1 MDRILKFLAF
11 TIIAI
16 LIFSFAFPS
25 LELYFGSSHRRKKL
39 PRVRDDMRIL
49 ATALDSY
56 FIDHEVFPPGVPF
69 SDMVPGTASRLP
81 KSGEHLLTIPSAIT
95 TPVAY
100 LSMLC
105 VDVFQRD
112 RSLGLGFAYYTDGKG
127 WILFSPGPDQDY
139 DIADPAHVY
148 DSDTTQPSPLL
159 IGGPWTYDPTNGTE
173 SSGDV
178 WRVKQ

>member
-16 LIFSFAFPS
+16 LVFAVAVPSFVPCGDGTGRS
-25 LELYFGSSHRRKKL
+25 KVS
-39 PRVRDDMRIL
+39 RVHGDMRIL
-49 ATALDSY
+49 AEALESY
-56 FIDHEVFPPGVPF
+56 FVDHETFPPGVPF

-81 KSGEHLLTIPSAIT
+81 KTGEHLFTVPRAIT
-95 TPVAY
+95 TPVGY
-100 LSMLC
+100 LSLLPA
-105 VDVFQRD
+105 DRFQRD
-112 RSLGLGFAYYTDGKG
+112 GSLGLGYAYYNDAGG

-139 DIADPAHVY
+139 DITEPARVY
-148 DSDTTQPSPLL
+148 DSETTQPSTLL